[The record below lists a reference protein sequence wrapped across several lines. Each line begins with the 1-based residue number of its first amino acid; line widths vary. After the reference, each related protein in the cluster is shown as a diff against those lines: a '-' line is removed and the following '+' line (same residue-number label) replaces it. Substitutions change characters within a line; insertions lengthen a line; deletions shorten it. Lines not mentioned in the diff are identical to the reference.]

1 MPTKLA
7 KVEVPAKVILVPVA
21 LILPEESMAKR
32 AVPAV
37 VKIMAWEEL
46 AVKVL
51 LLEMRVVLAAI
62 IVKELV
68 AEIVLVLM
76 VIVLPMVVVPTYML
90 AHLAV
95 CEPMLYVRLAFG
107 KRSPVIVVVPT
118 ARVPLKIAL
127 PVP

>member
-1 MPTKLA
+1 M
-7 KVEVPAKVILVPVA
+7 EVVPVVCQV
-21 LILPEESMAKR
+21 E
-32 AVPAV
+32 
-37 VKIMAWEEL
+37 
-46 AVKVL
+46 
-51 LLEMRVVLAAI
+51 AAAP
-62 IVKELV
+62 VRFKLLV
-68 AEIVLVLM
+68 ATIEFVLI
-76 VIVLPMVVVPTYML
+76 VIVLPMVVVPTKML